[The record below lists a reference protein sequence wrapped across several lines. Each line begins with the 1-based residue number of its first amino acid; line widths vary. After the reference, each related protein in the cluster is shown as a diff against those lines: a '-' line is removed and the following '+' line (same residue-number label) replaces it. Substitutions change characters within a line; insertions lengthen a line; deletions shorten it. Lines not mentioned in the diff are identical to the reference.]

1 MIKDSSLKMENEMIE
16 QSYKDNTSVKTKMVK
31 DILECDTKDE
41 TGLNDF
47 QQLPTEDFVAIPRV
61 GINRFRLPIEFTNK
75 FGVTR
80 SHDCEAS
87 MYVNLEAN
95 KNGVSMSRL
104 CTILQSVATTDKVN
118 SEFFKNVLRR
128 YRIELADEADK
139 ELINTAHLKLR
150 FKFPVKQKSLK
161 SDNWGWQYY
170 PVILEAKESKE
181 KGFQFFMTL
190 TYEYSSTCPCSLSM
204 AKQYEQEYAAG
215 KTEEG
220 VGIGVPHSQRSKM
233 SITVQVNPDR
243 EFFIED
249 LVLLVREAIP
259 TETQSLVKRVDEQ
272 AFAILNG
279 THPMFVEHASTRIT
293 KVLNREEELIF
304 DWLVELEH
312 IESLHSH
319 NAAAVVYKGI
329 ENGLRADTIF

>member
-1 MIKDSSLKMENEMIE
+1 MIKDGKPEKEMIE
-16 QSYKDNTSVKTKMVK
+16 QDYQDNTKANDRLVK
-31 DILECDTKDE
+31 DILECDKKDA

-47 QQLPTEDFVAIPRV
+47 QQLPTDDFVAIPRV
-61 GINRFRLPIEFTNK
+61 GINRFRLPIEFANK

-104 CTILQSVATTDKVN
+104 CTILQSVSSTEKINA
-118 SEFFKNVLRR
+118 EFFKNVLRR
-128 YRIELADEADK
+128 YRIELADDNDR
-139 ELINTAHLKLR
+139 ELINTASLKLK
-150 FKFPVKQKSLK
+150 FNFPVKQKSLK

-170 PVILEAKESKE
+170 PVVLWAKESKDA
-181 KGFQFFMTL
+181 GFEFFMTL

-204 AKQYEQEYAAG
+204 AKQYEKEYAEG
-215 KTEEG
+215 KTQEG
-220 VGIGVPHSQRSKM
+220 AGIGVPHSQRSKM
-233 SITVQVNPDR
+233 TCTVKVDPDAK
-243 EFFIED
+243 FFIED
-249 LVLLVREAIP
+249 LVLLIREAIP

-279 THPMFVEHASTRIT
+279 THPMFVEHASTRIS
-293 KVLNREEELIF
+293 KILNREEQLIL
-304 DWLVELEH
+304 DWIVELEH
-312 IESLHSH
+312 VESLHSH
-319 NAAAVVYKGI
+319 NAAAVVYKGV